1 MNSPLSQTLTTAHR
15 ISVRLCAF
23 LTTLALITLL
33 TCFNTSGTA
42 AQAPPSLP
50 HSASVAPAISATH
63 RLPIVHTSSSN
74 PADLVLLP
82 AEIPD
87 QNWNRGH
94 RGVDLKANPGDA
106 VLASRGGTVYFA
118 GVVAGT
124 PTISVLHSD
133 GLRTTYQPV
142 MASVERGQ
150 EVRRGEQVGTLAD
163 ASLLGPH
170 ARKSPGLSWGAKIH
184 DRYID
189 PMTLLGTPHVRLY
202 PDERFVVE
210 G

>member
-1 MNSPLSQTLTTAHR
+1 MSSHPSPSIAVKHR
-15 ISVRLCAF
+15 IAVRFCAF
-23 LTTLALITLL
+23 LTTLTLITFV
-33 TCFNTSGTA
+33 TCFNTTVDA
-42 AQAPPSLP
+42 AQAPPPLP
-50 HSASVAPAISATH
+50 IPASDAPAISATH
-63 RLPIVHTSSSN
+63 RLPIAHSPFSDPVD
-74 PADLVLLP
+74 AILLP

-87 QNWNRGH
+87 KNWNRGH
-94 RGVDLKANPGDA
+94 RGVDLKAYLGDA
-106 VLASRGGTVYFA
+106 VLASRGGTIYFA

-142 MASVERGQ
+142 TATVEKGQ
-150 EVRRGEQVGTLAD
+150 AVRRGEQIGTLAD

-170 ARKSPGLSWGAKIH
+170 AQRAPGLSWGAKV
-184 DRYID
+184 DERYID

-202 PDERFVVE
+202 LDEQNSME